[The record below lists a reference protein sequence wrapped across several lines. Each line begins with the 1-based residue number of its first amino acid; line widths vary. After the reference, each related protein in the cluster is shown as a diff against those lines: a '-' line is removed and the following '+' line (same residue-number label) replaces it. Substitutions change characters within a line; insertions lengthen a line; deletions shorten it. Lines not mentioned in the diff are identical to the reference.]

1 MQGHEGL
8 GKVIEVGK
16 KVDRSI
22 IGSYVATRGESAYA
36 DEYNVRDREYVRSLS
51 AGEEYILELRSMWCQ
66 LYYAIMQQ
74 KLLDK
79 FKNPKNSNSRIRFS

>member
-1 MQGHEGL
+1 MNMQGHEGL

-36 DEYNVRDREYVRSLS
+36 DEYNVRDREYVSS
-51 AGEEYILELRSMWCQ
+51 VGEEYILE
-66 LYYAIMQQ
+66 
-74 KLLDK
+74 
-79 FKNPKNSNSRIRFS
+79 P